1 MGKQTHSPWAIK
13 KINSKC
19 AKSQMTVYQ
28 KRLTEEAKILKDLH
42 HPNIVGKYFFKIL
55 PYNAKVNMKII
66 SQMFFMIFFP
76 CVFKASELLLQ
87 QRTALSV

>member
-28 KRLTEEAKILKDLH
+28 KRLSEEAKILKDLH
-42 HPNIVGKYFFKIL
+42 HPNIVGKYFFLNIT
-55 PYNAKVNMKII
+55 V
-66 SQMFFMIFFP
+66 
-76 CVFKASELLLQ
+76 
-87 QRTALSV
+87 